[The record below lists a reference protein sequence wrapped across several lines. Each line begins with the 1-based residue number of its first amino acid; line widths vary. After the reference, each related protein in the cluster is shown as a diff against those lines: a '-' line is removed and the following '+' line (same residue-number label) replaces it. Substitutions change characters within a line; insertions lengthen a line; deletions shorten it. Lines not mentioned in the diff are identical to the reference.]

1 MWQSNVAA
9 AKLPTASTND
19 QEMNMVAINRRLRL
33 YCSTMTPRSQATP
46 APRFGGLNNVETFTD
61 PNAFLRR
68 AAVVV
73 PTSR

>member
-1 MWQSNVAA
+1 
-9 AKLPTASTND
+9 
-19 QEMNMVAINRRLRL
+19 MVAINRRLRL